1 MDVSL
6 RGAVSIARRL
16 QDPLAELVKID
27 PKSIG
32 VGQYQHDVTGTKLER
47 SLDAVVEDAVNA
59 VGVDVNTASR
69 PLLARVSGITD
80 SLATAIVAH
89 RDDQGAFVTREHLRD
104 VPRLGPKA
112 FEQAAGFLRIRGG
125 DDPLDASGVHP
136 EAYPVVRRILEKTLQ
151 DVGAL
156 IGDTKTLRGLNPTE
170 FTDEAFGLPT
180 VNDILKELEKPG
192 RDPRPEFQTAT
203 FADGVHTLGDLEP
216 GMILE
221 GVVTNVAAFG
231 AFVDIGVHQDG
242 LVHVSALSKNFVSD
256 PHDVVKSG
264 DVVQVKVLSVDIPRH
279 RISLTMRTDDP
290 AEGAQA
296 NPRSAR
302 GPRPGAR
309 SKSPSSSRTDPGSTP
324 QSATP
329 TGVAG
334 PDGDPAADPAT
345 GDAASGA
352 DGAVAAGAAGRRG
365 GPGND
370 RRSGRSGPG
379 GPAGPGGRGG
389 SGGRS
394 GPAGRS
400 GRGGPGGPG
409 GSADRSGPGS
419 PAGSDAS
426 ADLGGPGGS
435 GASADGGGPTGS
447 GASAGRGG
455 AGPSAGRSGP
465 GGSDGRGGPGGSG
478 GSGRRNG
485 PGSDRQG
492 RPGAGQRGGS
502 SGPGTDRRDGG
513 AGAAADGR
521 GGGSGP
527 DERRG
532 TPGSGGNRHG
542 AGAGNDRRGGSSG
555 PGSDRRGGASG
566 AGADRRGSG
575 SGSGD
580 RRTPPPPTNP
590 AMAEAL
596 RRAGLLND
604 AGKPAN
610 EAPADRRSGRP

>member
-59 VGVDVNTASR
+59 VGVDVNTASK

-80 SLATAIVAH
+80 SLATSIVAH
-89 RDDQGAFVTREHLRD
+89 RDDKGAFATREHLRD

-112 FEQAAGFLRIRGG
+112 FEQAAGFLRIQGG
-125 DDPLDASGVHP
+125 GNPLDASGVHP

-156 IGDTKTLRGLNPTE
+156 IGDAKTLRGLNPTE

-302 GPRPGAR
+302 GPRPGAK
-309 SKSPSSSRTDPGSTP
+309 SKSQSSSRTDPGSTP

-329 TGVAG
+329 TGAAG
-334 PDGDPAADPAT
+334 PDGDPTAGPAAE
-345 GDAASGA
+345 DAVSGA
-352 DGAVAAGAAGRRG
+352 DGAVAAGATGRRS

-370 RRSGRSGPG
+370 RRAGRSGPG

-389 SGGRS
+389 SAGRGGRS
-394 GPAGRS
+394 GS
-400 GRGGPGGPG
+400 GGPGGY
-409 GSADRSGPGS
+409 
-419 PAGSDAS
+419 AGR
-426 ADLGGPGGS
+426 G
-435 GASADGGGPTGS
+435 GS

-455 AGPSAGRSGP
+455 PGGSDGSAGRSGP
-465 GGSDGRGGPGGSG
+465 GGPGGPAGSGGSAGPSGPGGSG
-478 GSGRRNG
+478 GSAGRSGSGGPGRRNG
-485 PGSDRQG
+485 PGSDRPG
-492 RPGAGQRGGS
+492 RSGAGQRGSS
-502 SGPGTDRRDGG
+502 SGPGADRRDGG
-513 AGAAADGR
+513 QGAAADGS

-532 TPGSGGNRHG
+532 APGSGGNRHG
-542 AGAGNDRRGGSSG
+542 AGAGYDRRGSGSGPDRRGSGSG
-555 PGSDRRGGASG
+555 PGTDRRGGAPG

-575 SGSGD
+575 SGD
-580 RRTPPPPTNP
+580 HRTPPPPTNP

>member
-1 MDVSL
+1 
-6 RGAVSIARRL
+6 
-16 QDPLAELVKID
+16 
-27 PKSIG
+27 
-32 VGQYQHDVTGTKLER
+32 
-47 SLDAVVEDAVNA
+47 VNA

-80 SLATAIVAH
+80 GLAGAIVAH
-89 RDDQGAFVTREHLRD
+89 RDAAGAFPTREHLRD

-112 FEQAAGFLRIRGG
+112 FEQCAGFLRIRGG

-136 EAYPVVRRILEKTLQ
+136 EAYPVVRRILEKTRE

-180 VNDILKELEKPG
+180 VNDILAELEKPG

-216 GMILE
+216 GMVLE

-242 LVHVSALSKNFVSD
+242 LVHVSALSKNFVAD

-290 AEGAQA
+290 ADGAQP
-296 NPRSAR
+296 NNRQPR
-302 GPRPGAR
+302 GPRQNSR
-309 SKSPSSSRTDPGSTP
+309 SKSQSSSRTVPGPTATATTP
-324 QSATP
+324 PGA
-329 TGVAG
+329 AG
-334 PDGDPAADPAT
+334 PDGDATAAPAANGANGAD
-345 GDAASGA
+345 GA
-352 DGAVAAGAAGRRG
+352 DGAVAAGATDRRSG
-365 GPGND
+365 SGND
-370 RRSGRSGPG
+370 RRG
-379 GPAGPGGRGG
+379 GAGGRGG
-389 SGGRS
+389 S
-394 GPAGRS
+394 AGRGVRGGPGGAGAS
-400 GRGGPGGPG
+400 AGRGGPGGPG
-409 GSADRSGPGS
+409 SS
-419 PAGSDAS
+419 
-426 ADLGGPGGS
+426 GGS
-435 GASADGGGPTGS
+435 GGP
-447 GASAGRGG
+447 
-455 AGPSAGRSGP
+455 
-465 GGSDGRGGPGGSG
+465 G

-485 PGSDRQG
+485 PGSDRPG
-492 RPGAGQRGGS
+492 RAGAGQRGS
-502 SGPGTDRRDGG
+502 ASAPGADRRDGG
-513 AGAAADGR
+513 AGSAAGES
-521 GGGSGP
+521 GGSSGP

-532 TPGSGGNRHG
+532 GPGSGGNRHG
-542 AGAGNDRRGGSSG
+542 AGAGHDRRSGG
-555 PGSDRRGGASG
+555 P
-566 AGADRRGSG
+566 GADRRGSG

>member
-32 VGQYQHDVTGTKLER
+32 VGQYQHDVTGSKLER

-80 SLATAIVAH
+80 GLAGAIVAH
-89 RDDQGAFVTREHLRD
+89 RDATGAFATREHLRD

-112 FEQAAGFLRIRGG
+112 FEQCAGFLRIRGG
-125 DDPLDASGVHP
+125 DNPLDSSGVHP
-136 EAYPVVRRILEKTLQ
+136 EAYPVVRRILEKTQ
-151 DVGAL
+151 EDVAAL

-170 FTDEAFGLPT
+170 FTDDAFGLPT

-216 GMILE
+216 GMVLE

-242 LVHVSALSKNFVSD
+242 LVHVSALSKNFVAD

-264 DVVQVKVLSVDIPRH
+264 DVVQVKVLVGRHPPAPHLPHHAHRRPGRRRPAKPQAAPRAPPGLKVKITIIIPNGPWLHPSGNDSR
-279 RISLTMRTDDP
+279 RR
-290 AEGAQA
+290 G
-296 NPRSAR
+296 
-302 GPRPGAR
+302 GPRGDADRRPRRRRTPPPTLTAR
-309 SKSPSSSRTDPGSTP
+309 SPLARP
-324 QSATP
+324 
-329 TGVAG
+329 AG
-334 PDGDPAADPAT
+334 DGC
-345 GDAASGA
+345 
-352 DGAVAAGAAGRRG
+352 RG

-370 RRSGRSGPG
+370 RRGAAAAV
-379 GPAGPGGRGG
+379 PA
-389 SGGRS
+389 
-394 GPAGRS
+394 AGAR
-400 GRGGPGGPG
+400 R
-409 GSADRSGPGS
+409 
-419 PAGSDAS
+419 
-426 ADLGGPGGS
+426 
-435 GASADGGGPTGS
+435 
-447 GASAGRGG
+447 SAGRGG
-455 AGPSAGRSGP
+455 PAAPAALAVPAAPVVPVAATVPGAAARAVPASGQ
-465 GGSDGRGGPGGSG
+465 RG
-478 GSGRRNG
+478 NG
-485 PGSDRQG
+485 PGSDRPGGLRRQRCQAPTAATAARAR
-492 RPGAGQRGGS
+492 RPTQAA
-502 SGPGTDRRDGG
+502 PAADDRRG
-513 AGAAADGR
+513 A
-521 GGGSGP
+521 
-527 DERRG
+527 
-532 TPGSGGNRHG
+532 PGSGGNRPG
-542 AGAGNDRRGGSSG
+542 ADAGH
-555 PGSDRRGGASG
+555 
-566 AGADRRGSG
+566 DRRGSG
-575 SGSGD
+575 PGSGGNRGGGAGPALTGAAAPPARARTVVGSGD